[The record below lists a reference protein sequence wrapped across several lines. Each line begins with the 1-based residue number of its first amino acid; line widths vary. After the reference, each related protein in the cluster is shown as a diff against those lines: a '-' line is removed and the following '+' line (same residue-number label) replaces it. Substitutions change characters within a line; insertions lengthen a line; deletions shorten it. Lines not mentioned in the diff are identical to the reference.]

1 MSLLEILNIIAL
13 VVIPITAVLIGRWLQ
28 DRAEKRK
35 DKLRVF
41 NAVMT
46 FRYGWSRESVEAL
59 NSIPVV
65 FSGKHKDAE
74 VRKLWKSY
82 YEFLCIQNPDDMQI
96 KQRNNALFKL
106 LESMAGVLGYKNRIT
121 WEDIQ
126 NPYIPIGMINAIN
139 NNEILQSGMAS
150 IVQGMIQNSQVVS
163 CSKQKADDNN
173 N

>member
-1 MSLLEILNIIAL
+1 
-13 VVIPITAVLIGRWLQ
+13 
-28 DRAEKRK
+28 
-35 DKLRVF
+35 
-41 NAVMT
+41 
-46 FRYGWSRESVEAL
+46 
-59 NSIPVV
+59 
-65 FSGKHKDAE
+65 
-74 VRKLWKSY
+74 
-82 YEFLCIQNPDDMQI
+82 MQI

-106 LESMAGVLGYKNRIT
+106 LESMAGVLGYKNKIT

-150 IVQGMIQNSQVVS
+150 IVQGMIQNSPVVS